1 MSRSNSVIIKGRIAI
16 DLVVLPLCAIDIN
29 SKIKQIFI
37 IQSILFRYTFIIL
50 VKKNTIFALHF
61 IT

>member
-29 SKIKQIFI
+29 SKIKQIFY
-37 IQSILFRYTFIIL
+37 YTIYYFDI
-50 VKKNTIFALHF
+50 HSSY
-61 IT
+61 

>member
-29 SKIKQIFI
+29 SKIKQIFYYTINI
-37 IQSILFRYTFIIL
+37 ISIYIHHTS
-50 VKKNTIFALHF
+50 
-61 IT
+61 